1 MDSFIEAGRAL
12 GLEGALLIDF
22 VEKKEKEKMERDD
35 KKEAEK
41 LAREEKK
48 EAERLAREEKLESQ
62 PIQREERSKEREIKL
77 AEMQVAEKEKEREFE
92 LARRESEIKVQL
104 LEKQIE
110 LERLQKAELHEVPK
124 LTHTKHETRA
134 KVPKLP
140 AFNEKYDSMDSYLK
154 RFERFAENAGW
165 DKSNWA
171 TSLSALIQGK
181 ALDVYS
187 RLSPTDS
194 LNYAKLKDALLKR
207 FQLREEGF
215 RSKFRSSRP
224 KVGETPPQFVVQ
236 LDDYLNRWMD
246 MANVSKDFDGL
257 KDLVLREQFM
267 QSSNKNLQVFLK
279 EREVKSVVEM
289 AEVAEQYNEAHGISD
304 SNRPKMQSFTAD
316 SRNNKPERKESKLKY
331 VESEKDR
338 YCFYCKSP
346 YHYIKDCP
354 KKAPYST
361 GKKFVGASG
370 VDEQNFT
377 QVGRGSQ
384 RGFTRGNGRIGNRGR
399 GGHNNRFGSRDVETK
414 FDEASEHRSQVGCSI
429 SDSCIN
435 SGSVKLEC
443 GHELPVV
450 TLTCDEQ
457 KRYTHVGNLPI
468 YDGFVGTVKVKA
480 LRDSGCSSVVVRRDL
495 VSQERMTGSSKYC
508 VLLDGTVRKFPV
520 AKVKI
525 RSPFFSGICE
535 ALCAE
540 NPVFDLII
548 GNVEGVRA
556 PSDPDISWETQKS
569 RDSAEVI
576 GAVQT
581 RAQKVKDGKTTE
593 LCVPDAISSIDIKQ
607 IRQGQQTDDSLK
619 LVRDRL
625 SGGEKKVSSKGDV
638 VWYEQHN
645 GLIYRIFQSPKVNN
659 GQRCEQL
666 VVPLKFR
673 QHVLHLA
680 HDSIL
685 AGHQGVRK
693 TKVKVLEDFFWP
705 GVQGDVTPYCRSCDV
720 CQKTLPKGKVPKIP
734 IGELPLI
741 DTPFSRIAIDLIGPI
756 HPPSE
761 SGNRFVLTM
770 VDYATRYP
778 EAKALKHID
787 SISVAESLVQ
797 MFCRVGV
804 PREILSDMGKQFTS
818 DIMSEVSRL
827 LSVKQLTS
835 TPYNPACNGLVERF
849 NGTLKTML
857 KKLCVEKPKQWDRYI
872 DPLLFA
878 YREAPQ
884 DSLGFSP
891 FELLYGR
898 TVRGPLSILKE
909 LWTEEN

>member
-1 MDSFIEAGRAL
+1 M
-12 GLEGALLIDF
+12 
-22 VEKKEKEKMERDD
+22 
-35 KKEAEK
+35 
-41 LAREEKK
+41 
-48 EAERLAREEKLESQ
+48 
-62 PIQREERSKEREIKL
+62 
-77 AEMQVAEKEKEREFE
+77 
-92 LARRESEIKVQL
+92 
-104 LEKQIE
+104 
-110 LERLQKAELHEVPK
+110 
-124 LTHTKHETRA
+124 
-134 KVPKLP
+134 
-140 AFNEKYDSMDSYLK
+140 
-154 RFERFAENAGW
+154 
-165 DKSNWA
+165 
-171 TSLSALIQGK
+171 
-181 ALDVYS
+181 
-187 RLSPTDS
+187 
-194 LNYAKLKDALLKR
+194 
-207 FQLREEGF
+207 
-215 RSKFRSSRP
+215 
-224 KVGETPPQFVVQ
+224 
-236 LDDYLNRWMD
+236 
-246 MANVSKDFDGL
+246 
-257 KDLVLREQFM
+257 
-267 QSSNKNLQVFLK
+267 
-279 EREVKSVVEM
+279 
-289 AEVAEQYNEAHGISD
+289 
-304 SNRPKMQSFTAD
+304 
-316 SRNNKPERKESKLKY
+316 
-331 VESEKDR
+331 
-338 YCFYCKSP
+338 
-346 YHYIKDCP
+346 
-354 KKAPYST
+354 
-361 GKKFVGASG
+361 
-370 VDEQNFT
+370 
-377 QVGRGSQ
+377 
-384 RGFTRGNGRIGNRGR
+384 
-399 GGHNNRFGSRDVETK
+399 
-414 FDEASEHRSQVGCSI
+414 
-429 SDSCIN
+429 
-435 SGSVKLEC
+435 
-443 GHELPVV
+443 
-450 TLTCDEQ
+450 
-457 KRYTHVGNLPI
+457 
-468 YDGFVGTVKVKA
+468 KA

-520 AKVKI
+520 AKVEI

-625 SGGEKKVSSKGDV
+625 SEGEKKVSSKGDV

-705 GVQGDVTPYCRSCDV
+705 GVQGDVTRYCRSCDV

-827 LSVKQLTS
+827 LSVKQKTS
-835 TPYNPACNGLVERF
+835 TPYNPACDGLVERF

-884 DSLGFSP
+884 DSLGF
-891 FELLYGR
+891 
-898 TVRGPLSILKE
+898 
-909 LWTEEN
+909 